1 MIPEQRHRMIFY
13 PVNRPEMIQHWPC
26 VWEEHKVGTLGA
38 GDLHHACWQACHTLS
53 RVQVIVLI
61 LIVIILVVVV
71 QLVCIQIATSATGSA
86 GSNLTPEHHVLVVV
100 DIVHGQPV
108 PGHLQPAK

>member
-1 MIPEQRHRMIFY
+1 MLAGK
-13 PVNRPEMIQHWPC
+13 PVI
-26 VWEEHKVGTLGA
+26 
-38 GDLHHACWQACHTLS
+38 LS
-53 RVQVIVLI
+53 VVFRRLY
-61 LIVIILVVVV
+61 LFIVIILVVVV

-108 PGHLQPAK
+108 TGHLQPAK